1 MTYLATLLV
10 TLVSPAVAWHSELAA
25 GRADYQSGEFRRAAA
40 HFEMA
45 LKSAPQSA
53 DAHYWLGRSY
63 ETLADIATPF
73 GRRYRS
79 LARTHLTKAA
89 ELAPARADYRHEL
102 FEFLLD
108 TGGERQ
114 ARAMLLA
121 CAESDPDY
129 DYMLARFEQTRRLN
143 ASLNGRLARISQ
155 LATAW
160 R

>member
-1 MTYLATLLV
+1 MTYLLTLLLIASHANV
-10 TLVSPAVAWHSELAA
+10 AA

-40 HFEMA
+40 HFELA
-45 LKSAPQSA
+45 VKSAPQNA
-53 DAHYWLGRSY
+53 EAQYWLGRSY

-89 ELAPARADYRHEL
+89 GLAPASSEYRHEL

-114 ARAMLLA
+114 ARTMLLG

-129 DYMLARFEQTRRLN
+129 DYMLARFTQTRRLN
-143 ASLNGRLARISQ
+143 TSVDGRLTRAFQ

-160 R
+160 H

>member
-1 MTYLATLLV
+1 MA
-10 TLVSPAVAWHSELAA
+10 LVSPAAAARSEMAL

-40 HFEMA
+40 HFQQA
-45 LKSAPQSA
+45 LRSAPQSA

-63 ETLADIATPF
+63 ETLADVATPF

-79 LARTHLTKAA
+79 LARKHLTRAA
-89 ELAPARADYRHEL
+89 ELAPARSDYRHEL

-108 TGGERQ
+108 TGKRRQ
-114 ARAMLLA
+114 ARAILLS

-129 DYMLARFEQTRRLN
+129 EYMLARFDQAQRLN
-143 ASLNGRLARISQ
+143 TSFRGRATKVFG

-160 R
+160 H

>member
-1 MTYLATLLV
+1 MTCLLALV
-10 TLVSPAVAWHSELAA
+10 LISHAQVAA
-25 GRADYQSGEFRRAAA
+25 GRADYRSGEFHLAAA
-40 HFEMA
+40 HFQLAVDTE
-45 LKSAPQSA
+45 PQNA
-53 DAHYWLGRSY
+53 EAHYWLGRSY

-89 ELAPARADYRHEL
+89 ELAPARSEYRHEL

-108 TGGERQ
+108 TGAERQ
-114 ARAMLLA
+114 ARAMLLS

-129 DYMLARFEQTRRLN
+129 DFMLSRFTETRRLN
-143 ASLNGRLARISQ
+143 SSFNGRLAHMFQ

-160 R
+160 H